1 MATLPLAL
9 DVISF
14 EWRKWPKRHYEYS
27 LDISIY
33 LIGIKKA
40 MDPRPRPSGVDR
52 RYIVS
57 LWACSKEWILK
68 FWVTLSPLVI
78 SWIIQTDR
86 EENDRK
92 HNSHGWIVVL
102 YGGAAVCAA
111 IPEQEN

>member
-1 MATLPLAL
+1 MFFGVNHLVMILDLDTQAIAADTLLL
-9 DVISF
+9 F
-14 EWRKWPKRHYEYS
+14 EHAARNESWNSESH
-27 LDISIY
+27 
-33 LIGIKKA
+33 
-40 MDPRPRPSGVDR
+40 
-52 RYIVS
+52 
-57 LWACSKEWILK
+57 
-68 FWVTLSPLVI
+68 SPLVI